1 VTFINNIYAD
11 ANVYKLSFIIPA
23 VNFAVEIEVM
33 KKISSRVALVAVPGL
48 ALASFLGLSLSGDA
62 LAQEGWKALSVL
74 SVLGCMAL
82 AGRDGGRTQVELRS
96 VRQGSSA
103 SGRKEAA

>member
-1 VTFINNIYAD
+1 
-11 ANVYKLSFIIPA
+11 
-23 VNFAVEIEVM
+23 M
-33 KKISSRVALVAVPGL
+33 KKLSSRVALVAVPAL
-48 ALASFLGLSLSGDA
+48 ALVSFLGLALSGDVV
-62 LAQEGWKALSVL
+62 AQEGCKALSVL

-103 SGRKEAA
+103 SGRREAA